1 MSVLKVK
8 EPVTIAAVI
17 EAVQAGDVIIDD
29 LCVYVEDDVGTITPE
44 LVCYLDAYP
53 EMAGDVEIYSDFVAA
68 NELELIYYGQ
78 QFNDVLRNVLEQE
91 ASANIV
97 KVVAALNYYLEN
109 DDFMEVN

>member
-1 MSVLKVK
+1 MNVLKVK
-8 EPVTIAAVI
+8 EPVTVAAVI

-29 LCVYVEDDVGTITPE
+29 LCVYVEDDAGTITPE

-53 EMAGDVEIYSDFVAA
+53 EIAGDVEVYSDFVTS

-78 QFNDVLRNVLEQE
+78 QFNDVLRSVFEQE

-97 KVVAALNYYLEN
+97 KVVSALNYYLEN